1 MGRTSPS
8 FRIASAE
15 EEEEEKE
22 EEEEEKTIESF
33 VHVTFLGTTKL
44 NDNLK

>member
-15 EEEEEKE
+15 EEEEE
-22 EEEEEKTIESF
+22 EKTIESS
-33 VHVTFLGTTKL
+33 VHVTFLSTTKL
-44 NDNLK
+44 NDKLK

>member
-15 EEEEEKE
+15 GG

-33 VHVTFLGTTKL
+33 VHVTFLSTTKL

>member
-15 EEEEEKE
+15 EEEEEK
-22 EEEEEKTIESF
+22 TIGSF
-33 VHVTFLGTTKL
+33 VHVTFLSTTKL
-44 NDNLK
+44 NDKLK

>member
-15 EEEEEKE
+15 EEEEE
-22 EEEEEKTIESF
+22 EEKTIEFYPCHIS
-33 VHVTFLGTTKL
+33 KY
-44 NDNLK
+44 NEIK